1 MKDTVD
7 KVFSFLVDTEGQP
20 VSKKFDLDKNVKLV
34 RGMMMSSDRPNLLF
48 YRGSQRI
55 ELSGEELY
63 PEDFESKMFMSGMA
77 VAPDNKYKS
86 LGDGVVAGNG
96 ELKIQYKDTLN
107 PNAPFEVYKVII
119 ILLCEM
125 K

>member
-1 MKDTVD
+1 MSRPLD

-20 VSKKFDLDKNVKLV
+20 VNKKFDMDKNVKLV
-34 RGMMMSSDRPNLLF
+34 IGLQLSSDSPKHLF

-55 ELSGEELY
+55 ELSGDELY
-63 PEDFESKMFMSGMA
+63 PEDFESKALMSGIA
-77 VAPDNKYKS
+77 VPPDEKYKT
-86 LGDGVVAGNG
+86 LGDGVIPGNG
-96 ELKIQYKDTLN
+96 ELKIQFKDTPN
-107 PNAPFEVYKVII
+107 PNAPFTPYKVNI